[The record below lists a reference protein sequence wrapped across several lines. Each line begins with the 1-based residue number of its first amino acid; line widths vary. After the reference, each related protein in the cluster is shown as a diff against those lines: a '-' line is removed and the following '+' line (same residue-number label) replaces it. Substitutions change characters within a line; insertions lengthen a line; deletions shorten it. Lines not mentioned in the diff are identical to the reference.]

1 MSATLKENQIEK
13 QERFI
18 FSKSRG
24 MRKRRSGFLVYIK
37 SELRSASRTDRS
49 SRITITDVYIFRSE
63 WALQS
68 RWSSQ
73 PFTRTFNRNTSHAL
87 LVCQKTPHMWKSY
100 SWPSLVIQEHCLAW
114 LSTRKTKNRQCCP
127 LSLP

>member
-18 FSKSRG
+18 FSKSRE
-24 MRKRRSGFLVYIK
+24 MRKRRSVFL
-37 SELRSASRTDRS
+37 SDLWFTEAASRTDPS
-49 SRITITDVYIFRSE
+49 SRITITDAYIFRSE

-73 PFTRTFNRNTSHAL
+73 PFTRTFDVNTSHTL

-100 SWPSLVIQEHCLAW
+100 PWPSLVIQEHCLAW

-127 LSLP
+127 RSLP